1 MHNWNNRS
9 THELLNP
16 ECLNNRDG
24 AGRKAKILFY
34 VERNLHLPFLEP
46 IHDYLA
52 VNSHYDLAFSSPPYR
67 CAEQGSPGFGLETEQ
82 IRRLR
87 KKSLYFGLPEEF
99 VPDITVVADA
109 CFYPVRKC
117 GKIIDV
123 GHGLISK
130 GFFYKD
136 APIVRRENLADVIC
150 VPGQWHKSLLEKN
163 VFVPIRVSGFLKTD
177 NIYHFGDLKRKEF
190 LNKYSVEGDKRI
202 ILYAPTF
209 NEELSSIIFYL
220 FIVLIWENLRKVAR
234 FNLPLMI
241 EPCRA
246 LRVNRLPSHS
256 EAMAC

>member
-9 THELLNP
+9 TQQLLNP
-16 ECLNNRDG
+16 ECSNNRDG

-46 IHDYLA
+46 IHDCLA

-67 CAEQGSPGFGLETEQ
+67 RAEQGNPGYGLETEQ
-82 IRRLR
+82 IKRLR
-87 KKSLYFGLPEEF
+87 KKSSYFGLPEEF
-99 VPDITVVADA
+99 APDITVVADA
-109 CFYPVRKC
+109 CFYPVKNC

-150 VPGQWHKSLLEKN
+150 VPGHWHKSILEKN

-177 NIYHFGDLKRKEF
+177 NFYHFGEMKRKDF
-190 LNKYSVEGDKRI
+190 LKKYTIEEGKKI

-209 NEELSSIIFYL
+209 NEELSSIPCINDRIDEL
-220 FIVLIWENLRKVAR
+220 ADDNTVILIKLHGMTASNY
-234 FNLPLMI
+234 I
-241 EPCRA
+241 
-246 LRVNRLPSHS
+246 
-256 EAMAC
+256 